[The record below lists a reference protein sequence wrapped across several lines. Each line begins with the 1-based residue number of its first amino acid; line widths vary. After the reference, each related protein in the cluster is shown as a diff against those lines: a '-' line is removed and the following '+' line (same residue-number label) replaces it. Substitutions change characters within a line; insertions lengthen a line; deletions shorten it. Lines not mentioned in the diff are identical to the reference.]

1 MTGLHTP
8 EKSGYTGY
16 VGVIG
21 RPNVGKSSIVNRIIG
36 KPISIVTKK
45 KQTTRRTIHGILN
58 LFDSQIIFLDNPG
71 IDFNSKFLINKYL
84 NKQALSG
91 LQGLDVILFVLE
103 AREFTNDDK
112 KILGVLPRN
121 VPLFILFNKIDLVRD
136 EVKRKGVY
144 ERVEF
149 LKKYNPQAIIP
160 VSAKR
165 NYQLDTLI
173 PLVKK
178 HLKWDCF
185 QFGTATETA
194 HDKKFISS
202 EIIRKNIM
210 NSVGDELHYGIAV
223 EVDSINSLKSNRNML
238 FIRATIHVSKTNHKP
253 MVIGLGGKKLSFIR
267 RQSMYELKNFFDKK
281 VTLSLWVKVSLKWE
295 RNILKLGSI
304 T

>member
-1 MTGLHTP
+1 MTGLHASK
-8 EKSGYTGY
+8 KSGYTGY

-103 AREFTNDDK
+103 AREFTNEDK

-121 VPLFILFNKIDLVRD
+121 VPLFILFNKVDLIKD
-136 EVKRKGVY
+136 EGKRKEVY
-144 ERVEF
+144 ERVKF
-149 LKKYNPQAIIP
+149 LKKYNPEAIIP

-165 NYQLDTLI
+165 DYQLDTLI

-178 HLKWDCF
+178 HLKWDFF
-185 QFGTATETA
+185 QFRTTTEIA

-210 NSVGDELHYGIAV
+210 DSVGDELHYGIAV
-223 EVDSINSLKSNRNML
+223 EVDSINPSKGNRNTL

-253 MVIGLGGKKLSFIR
+253 MIIGLGGKRLSFIR
-267 RQSMYELKNFFDKK
+267 RQSMYDLKNFFDKK